1 MCSSLPLIIGGDL
14 LDVKKPGAIPRRT
27 PRNRNNASTK
37 RKASE
42 REGKGEVQE
51 AEEEVMAAAAEE
63 LSTAARSSGG
73 GPLGTEEEEE
83 ERRRGE
89 SESEGE
95 ESGMAAVLD
104 FDMLCASV
112 ALSAERRKGA
122 AAAEAAGDCG
132 GGVGGGGVQRMWEGD
147 VVLDCLEDRRIAL
160 EAACCPCYRFGK
172 NMRRANLGSCFLQGM
187 FYFVL
192 LAAVLVSL
200 IAFSVTKHHI
210 YLYMGL
216 ASVLLVAI
224 YTGYFRRRIRKQF
237 NIRGTESSLDDCVL
251 HLICPCCTLC
261 QVISAKAHLC
271 PQFYSLL
278 IFGNC
283 ELTCTIF

>member
-1 MCSSLPLIIGGDL
+1 
-14 LDVKKPGAIPRRT
+14 
-27 PRNRNNASTK
+27 
-37 RKASE
+37 
-42 REGKGEVQE
+42 
-51 AEEEVMAAAAEE
+51 MAAAAEE
-63 LSTAARSSGG
+63 ASTAARSSSS
-73 GPLGTEEEEE
+73 PVGTEEEE
-83 ERRRGE
+83 RRLRGE

-95 ESGMAAVLD
+95 EAGMAAVLD

-122 AAAEAAGDCG
+122 AAVAAAGDCG
-132 GGVGGGGVQRMWEGD
+132 GGGLVQRMWEGD

-160 EAACCPCYRFGK
+160 EAACCPCYRFGT

-187 FYFVL
+187 VYFIL

-200 IAFSVTKHHI
+200 IAFSVTRHHI

-216 ASVLLVAI
+216 ASVLSIAI

-261 QVISAKAHLC
+261 QEARTLEINNVQCGVWHGRGDTICLGSNGEGNKAFAALNKASLVPVKSPGLC
-271 PQFYSLL
+271 GMDRSSNAANEHEPLVPPAQS
-278 IFGNC
+278 
-283 ELTCTIF
+283 EQV

>member
-1 MCSSLPLIIGGDL
+1 MSP
-14 LDVKKPGAIPRRT
+14 K
-27 PRNRNNASTK
+27 
-37 RKASE
+37 
-42 REGKGEVQE
+42 
-51 AEEEVMAAAAEE
+51 AAEV
-63 LSTAARSSGG
+63 STAARSSCSS
-73 GPLGTEEEEE
+73 PAAEEEG

-89 SESEGE
+89 SESEGGE
-95 ESGMAAVLD
+95 AGVAAVLD

-122 AAAEAAGDCG
+122 AAAEVAGDCG
-132 GGVGGGGVQRMWEGD
+132 GGGGGGVQRMWEGD

-187 FYFVL
+187 VYFIL

-200 IAFSVTKHHI
+200 IAFSVTRHHI

-216 ASVLLVAI
+216 GSVLLIAI

-261 QVISAKAHLC
+261 QEGRTLEMNNVQCGVWHGRGDTICLGSNGEGNKAFAALKKASLVRIKSPGLC
-271 PQFYSLL
+271 GMDRTSNAADEHEPLVPPDQLDQV
-278 IFGNC
+278 
-283 ELTCTIF
+283 

>member
-1 MCSSLPLIIGGDL
+1 
-14 LDVKKPGAIPRRT
+14 
-27 PRNRNNASTK
+27 
-37 RKASE
+37 
-42 REGKGEVQE
+42 
-51 AEEEVMAAAAEE
+51 MAAAAEE
-63 LSTAARSSGG
+63 ASTAARSSSS
-73 GPLGTEEEEE
+73 PVGTEEEE
-83 ERRRGE
+83 RRLRGE

-95 ESGMAAVLD
+95 EAGMAAVLD

-132 GGVGGGGVQRMWEGD
+132 GGGFVQRMWEGD

-160 EAACCPCYRFGK
+160 EAACCPCYRFGT

-187 FYFVL
+187 VYFIL

-200 IAFSVTKHHI
+200 ISFSVTRHHI

-216 ASVLLVAI
+216 ASVLSIAI

-261 QVISAKAHLC
+261 QEARTLEINNVQCGVWHGRGDTICLGSNGEGNKAFAALNKASLVAVKSPGLYGMDRASNAADEHEPLVPP
-271 PQFYSLL
+271 PQS
-278 IFGNC
+278 
-283 ELTCTIF
+283 EQV

>member
-1 MCSSLPLIIGGDL
+1 
-14 LDVKKPGAIPRRT
+14 
-27 PRNRNNASTK
+27 
-37 RKASE
+37 
-42 REGKGEVQE
+42 
-51 AEEEVMAAAAEE
+51 MAAAVEE
-63 LSTAARSSGG
+63 VSTAARSTS
-73 GPLGTEEEEE
+73 PVGTEEEQ
-83 ERRRGE
+83 RQGE

-95 ESGMAAVLD
+95 EAGMAAVLD

-132 GGVGGGGVQRMWEGD
+132 GGGLVQRMWEGD

-160 EAACCPCYRFGK
+160 EATCCPCYRFGT
-172 NMRRANLGSCFLQGM
+172 NMGRANLGSCFLQGM
-187 FYFVL
+187 VYFIL

-200 IAFSVTKHHI
+200 IAFSVTRHHI

-216 ASVLLVAI
+216 ASVLSIAI

-261 QVISAKAHLC
+261 QEARTLEINNVQCGVWHGRGDTICLGSNGEGNKAFAALNKASFVPVKSPGLC
-271 PQFYSLL
+271 GMDRASNAADEHEPLVPPAQS
-278 IFGNC
+278 
-283 ELTCTIF
+283 ELV

>member
-1 MCSSLPLIIGGDL
+1 
-14 LDVKKPGAIPRRT
+14 
-27 PRNRNNASTK
+27 
-37 RKASE
+37 
-42 REGKGEVQE
+42 
-51 AEEEVMAAAAEE
+51 MAAAAEE
-63 LSTAARSSGG
+63 VSTAARSSSN
-73 GPLGTEEEEE
+73 PVGTEE

-95 ESGMAAVLD
+95 EEAGMAAVLD

-122 AAAEAAGDCG
+122 ASAEAAGDCG
-132 GGVGGGGVQRMWEGD
+132 GGGGFVQRMWEGD

-160 EAACCPCYRFGK
+160 EAACCPCYRFGT

-187 FYFVL
+187 VYFIL

-200 IAFSVTKHHI
+200 IAFSVTRHHI

-216 ASVLLVAI
+216 ASVLLIAI

-261 QVISAKAHLC
+261 QEARTLEMNNIQCGVWHGRGDTICLGSNGEGNKAFAALNKASLVPIKSPGLC
-271 PQFYSLL
+271 GMDRTSNAADEHEPLVPPAQP
-278 IFGNC
+278 
-283 ELTCTIF
+283 EQV